1 MDTEMADS
9 ASSKLAQNLPT
20 ITINRLLGM
29 TTSSRRFKIELAIS
43 GVKFSNSAGEPV
55 PHKTAWQHHPGI
67 MVLGQ
72 DMDGKEITVEAMS
85 DDTSWLQQLSKQL
98 TLDKTV
104 VLEQPSFSGSR

>member
-9 ASSKLAQNLPT
+9 VSSKPAHSLPT
-20 ITINRLLGM
+20 ITINRLLGII
-29 TTSSRRFKIELAIS
+29 TSLRRFKIEQAIS
-43 GVKFSNSAGEPV
+43 GVTFSNLAGEPV

-72 DMDGKEITVEAMS
+72 DVDGNKITIEAMS
-85 DDTSWLQQLSKQL
+85 DDMSWLQQLSKQL